1 MQFFLWWIQCAAWLI
16 KFGLRSITP
25 FYRGKSDASIVL
37 NSGKTMQTIED
48 ILTSVDGWL
57 HPKEAQLLYRL
68 ASECRA
74 RGAIVEIGSWKGKS
88 TICLAR
94 GSLAGGKAKIHAID
108 PHTGSPE
115 HAREI
120 GVVWTFDEFRRN
132 VEKAGMNEMV
142 TPHVDFSSAVAKTFD
157 EPVELIFIDG
167 LHEYEGVK
175 IDFDDW
181 FPKVVEHGHMAFHD
195 STCWP
200 GVLKCVSEDVFKS
213 KHFRKVR
220 FARSIVHGEKV
231 AQNTFFER
239 VENRIFLIA
248 FLIHAFKDR
257 WQWRLLHNY
266 LDFPITRSLIAYF
279 KKRQVKQ
286 VPMVAEQPPARH
298 A

>member
-1 MQFFLWWIQCAAWLI
+1 
-16 KFGLRSITP
+16 
-25 FYRGKSDASIVL
+25 
-37 NSGKTMQTIED
+37 MQTIED

-57 HPKEAQLLYRL
+57 HPKEARLLYRL

-94 GSLAGGKAKIHAID
+94 GSIAGGKAKINAID

-115 HAREI
+115 HSREF

-132 VEKAGMNEMV
+132 VEKAGVSEMV
-142 TPHVDFSSAVAKTFD
+142 SPHVDYSDAVAKKFN

-167 LHEYEGVK
+167 IHEYEGVK

-181 FPKVVEHGHMAFHD
+181 FPKVIDHGVMAFHD

-213 KHFRKVR
+213 RHFRKVR

-239 VENRIFLIA
+239 VENRIFHLA

-266 LDFPITRSLIAYF
+266 LDFPITRSIVSHL
-279 KKRQVKQ
+279 KKRQVKAMQ
-286 VPMVAEQPPARH
+286 TNSGKIEASATRV
-298 A
+298 

>member
-1 MQFFLWWIQCAAWLI
+1 MAHD
-16 KFGLRSITP
+16 FGKP
-25 FYRGKSDASIVL
+25 
-37 NSGKTMQTIED
+37 MQTIED

-68 ASECRA
+68 ASQCKA

-94 GSLAGGKAKIHAID
+94 GSIAGHKTKIHAID

-115 HAREI
+115 HSREF

-132 VEKAGMNEMV
+132 IENAGVNEMV
-142 TPHVDFSSAVAKTFD
+142 TPIVDYSDAAAKKFN

-175 IDFDDW
+175 IDFDGW
-181 FPKVVEHGHMAFHD
+181 FPKVVDHGVMAFHD

-200 GVLKCVSEDVFKS
+200 GVLKCVSEELFKS
-213 KHFRKVR
+213 RRFRKVR
-220 FARSIVHGEKV
+220 FTRSIVYGEKV

-239 VENRIFLIA
+239 MENRISHRA
-248 FLIHAFKDR
+248 FLIHAFMDR

-266 LDFPITRSLIAYF
+266 LDFPITRSVISHF
-279 KKRQVKQ
+279 KKRQVKAAPVKT
-286 VPMVAEQPPARH
+286 VPVNGGKMQAPAARG
-298 A
+298 

>member
-1 MQFFLWWIQCAAWLI
+1 
-16 KFGLRSITP
+16 
-25 FYRGKSDASIVL
+25 
-37 NSGKTMQTIED
+37 MQTIED

-57 HPKEAQLLYRL
+57 HPKEARLLYRL
-68 ASECRA
+68 ASECRG

-94 GSLAGGKAKIHAID
+94 GSLAGGKASIHAID

-115 HAREI
+115 HARAI

-132 VEKAGMNEMV
+132 IENAGMNEMV

-157 EPVELIFIDG
+157 EPVELIFVDG

-181 FPKVVEHGHMAFHD
+181 FPKVIEHGHMAFHD

-213 KHFRKVR
+213 RRFRKVR
-220 FARSIVHGEKV
+220 FAKSIVHGEKV
-231 AQNTFFER
+231 ARNTFFER
-239 VENRIFLIA
+239 VENRIMLCA

-279 KKRQVKQ
+279 KKRQVKP
-286 VPMVAEQPPARH
+286 VSMVAERPSVKQA
-298 A
+298 

>member
-1 MQFFLWWIQCAAWLI
+1 
-16 KFGLRSITP
+16 
-25 FYRGKSDASIVL
+25 
-37 NSGKTMQTIED
+37 MQTIED

-57 HPKEAQLLYRL
+57 HPKEARLLYRL
-68 ASECRA
+68 ASQCRA

-94 GSLAGGKAKIHAID
+94 GSIAGGKAKINAID

-115 HAREI
+115 HSREF

-132 VEKAGMNEMV
+132 VEKAGVNEMIN
-142 TPHVDFSSAVAKTFD
+142 PHVDYSTAVAKKFN

-167 LHEYEGVK
+167 IHEYEGVK

-181 FPKVVEHGHMAFHD
+181 FPKVINHGVMAFHD

-200 GVLKCVSEDVFKS
+200 GVLRCVSEDVFKS
-213 KHFRKVR
+213 RRFRKVR
-220 FARSIVHGEKV
+220 FARSIVYGEKV
-231 AQNTFFER
+231 EQNTFFER
-239 VENRIFLIA
+239 VENRIFHIA

-266 LDFPITRSLIAYF
+266 LDFPVTRSIVARL
-279 KKRQVKQ
+279 KKRQVKAIQ
-286 VPMVAEQPPARH
+286 MNSGKIEAPVARV
-298 A
+298 

>member
-1 MQFFLWWIQCAAWLI
+1 
-16 KFGLRSITP
+16 
-25 FYRGKSDASIVL
+25 
-37 NSGKTMQTIED
+37 MQTIED

-68 ASECRA
+68 ASQCKA

-94 GSLAGGKAKIHAID
+94 GSIAGHKTKIHAID

-115 HAREI
+115 HSREF

-132 VEKAGMNEMV
+132 IENAGVNEMV
-142 TPHVDFSSAVAKTFD
+142 TPIVDYSDAAAKKFN

-175 IDFDDW
+175 IDFDGW
-181 FPKVVEHGHMAFHD
+181 FPKVVDHGVMAFHD

-200 GVLKCVSEDVFKS
+200 GVLKCVSEELFKS
-213 KHFRKVR
+213 RRFRKVR
-220 FARSIVHGEKV
+220 FTRSIVYGEKV

-239 VENRIFLIA
+239 VENRISHRA
-248 FLIHAFKDR
+248 FLIHAFMDR

-266 LDFPITRSLIAYF
+266 LDFPITRSVISHF
-279 KKRQVKQ
+279 KKRQVKAAPVKT
-286 VPMVAEQPPARH
+286 VPANGGKMQAPAARG
-298 A
+298 